1 MKVEESFEVNQ
12 PRDALWRFVQ
22 DIEQVAWCLPGV
34 ERVTVIGPDD
44 LELTVTQRLGP
55 FSASFETKMH
65 IEEREE
71 GRRISFTA
79 VGRSVRGASGNL
91 RAENTVTLEDGDGSG
106 RTRVLIEA
114 DVALGGVLGAVGQ
127 KVVAKQGAKV
137 TREFAKN
144 VERKATEASGA

>member
-1 MKVEESFEVNQ
+1 MKVEESFEVSQ
-12 PRDALWRFVQ
+12 ARDVLWRFVQ
-22 DIEQVAWCLPGV
+22 DMEQVAWCLPGV
-34 ERVTVIGPDD
+34 ESVVVVGADD

-65 IEEREE
+65 IEERVE
-71 GRRISFTA
+71 GTSIRFTA

-91 RAENTVTLEDGDGSG
+91 RAENTVTLEDGDEPGS
-106 RTRVLIEA
+106 TRVLIDA

-137 TREFAKN
+137 TREFAAN
-144 VERKATEASGA
+144 LERMVNEQAGG